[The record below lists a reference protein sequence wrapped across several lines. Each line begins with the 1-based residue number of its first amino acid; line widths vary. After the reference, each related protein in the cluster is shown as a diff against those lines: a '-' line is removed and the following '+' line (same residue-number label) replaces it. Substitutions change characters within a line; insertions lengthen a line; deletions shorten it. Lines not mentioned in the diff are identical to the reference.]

1 VNTALR
7 TYVPIAALLVGALMV
22 VSAFVQ
28 AGSIPQRAHDD
39 FGALVVRQGGSL
51 SSSPDYPT
59 AYRQMSAASR
69 MLQNAYLGVGGLIL
83 VAAGA
88 FGLTLRPLSLRP
100 PTGLAAGAPQR
111 EPPETVT

>member
-1 VNTALR
+1 MTSAVRSYL
-7 TYVPIAALLVGALMV
+7 PIAALLLGALMV

-39 FGALVVRQGGSL
+39 FGALIARHGGSL
-51 SSSPDYPT
+51 SSPPEYPT

-88 FGLTLRPLSLRP
+88 FGLTLGPVP
-100 PTGLAAGAPQR
+100 GPAVGAPRR
-111 EPPETVT
+111 EPPSGPPQSVT